1 MQGIKKSDLSRES
14 LVMALSE
21 KMGTKD
27 KENDEP
33 DLAKID
39 STTGTYFNATIGD
52 VPTEILDAAVDY
64 FNADAVALR
73 TKAEA
78 STVTAN
84 INILNKR
91 ATFSRLAAQAIELYY
106 KEHRQ

>member
-1 MQGIKKSDLSRES
+1 MQGIRKSDLSRES

-27 KENDEP
+27 KETEEP

-52 VPTEILDAAVDY
+52 VPEEILSDAVDY

-78 STVTAN
+78 SNVTAN

-106 KEHRQ
+106 KEHR